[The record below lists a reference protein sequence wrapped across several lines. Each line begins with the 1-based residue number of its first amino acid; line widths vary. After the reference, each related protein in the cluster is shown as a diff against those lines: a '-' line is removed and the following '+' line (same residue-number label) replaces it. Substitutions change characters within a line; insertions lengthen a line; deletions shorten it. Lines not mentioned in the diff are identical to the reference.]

1 MLIFHYRTSVFT
13 LSSLFRHALIM
24 FSYAL
29 TFFTYAA
36 DVDVVVVDFVS
47 SSFLQQILQGFF
59 VRPPSSAT
67 ATIKSSHPICS

>member
-36 DVDVVVVDFVS
+36 DVGVVVDFVS

-59 VRPPSSAT
+59 VLPPSSAT